1 MEMEMKTRMIM
12 RQVAVGLTAALGL
25 ALAMAAGT
33 AQALP
38 ITWTIDSSVSSFTV
52 SIPDFGATSNAASV
66 GGTISG
72 DVDASGISA
81 SSGAIDVLDD
91 LNLTVLGN
99 AVTGSGLG
107 GTLSGAL
114 APIVGGVADLGGWV
128 LSLDQ
133 GALVSTGL
141 GLNIDLATA
150 PFDFVLPTTLSTI
163 SDLGGG
169 VLEWMIP
176 LSASTTVDA
185 SAVLPGLMLGVNVSG
200 TIVATGTPVPE
211 PGTTTLMLL
220 GLAGLAARRRRI

>member
-1 MEMEMKTRMIM
+1 MQTRTIV
-12 RQVAVGLTAALGL
+12 RQAAIGLTAALTATLGVALGL
-25 ALAMAAGT
+25 AAGT

-38 ITWTIDSSVSSFTV
+38 ITWTIDSSTSSFIV
-52 SIPDFGATSNAASV
+52 SIPDFGATSNAASL

-72 DVDASGISA
+72 DVDATSISA
-81 SSGAIDVLDD
+81 STGAIDVLDD

-99 AVTGSGLG
+99 PVTGSGLG
-107 GTLSGAL
+107 GTLSGAPT
-114 APIVGGVADLGGWV
+114 PIVGGVADLDGWV

-133 GALVSTGL
+133 GALVSAAL

-163 SDLGGG
+163 SDLGAGL
-169 VLEWMIP
+169 LEWVIP

-185 SAVLPGLMLGVNVSG
+185 SAIFPGLMLAVDVSG

-211 PGTTTLMLL
+211 PGTATLMLL
-220 GLAGLAARRRRI
+220 GLAGLAARCRRS